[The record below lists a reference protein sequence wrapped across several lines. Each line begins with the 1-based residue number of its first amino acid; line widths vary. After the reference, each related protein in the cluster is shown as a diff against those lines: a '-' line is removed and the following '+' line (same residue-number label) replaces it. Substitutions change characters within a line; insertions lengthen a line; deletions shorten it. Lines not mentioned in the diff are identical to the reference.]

1 MSFLLYRY
9 SMTIFDFM
17 LNPIEKHILDWI
29 QYVSEVRP
37 ELKGFAICPFA
48 SKSKY
53 KIIESNIE
61 NLDPIEGFDVI
72 IFVVDSHHTLEE
84 IQDWVEIYNTLY
96 EKWEYFEDCA
106 SYGTYINGIK
116 TNNGKYNLILAQPRE
131 KLRRFREILSKT
143 EYYDFWEEEY
153 LLEILR
159 NDSDLMR
166 LGIGTP

>member
-9 SMTIFDFM
+9 NIRMFEFM
-17 LNPIEKHILDWI
+17 LSPIEKDILNWI
-29 QYVSEVRP
+29 QHVSEIRP

-72 IFVVDSHHTLEE
+72 IFVVGSHYTLEE
-84 IQDWVEIYNTLY
+84 IQDWVDIYNTLY

-106 SYGTYINGIK
+106 SYDTYINGIQ
-116 TNNGKYNLILAQPRE
+116 TNNGKYNLILAQPKE
-131 KLRRFREILSKT
+131 KLRRFREILSRT
-143 EYYDFWEEEY
+143 EYYDLWEEEY

-159 NDSDLMR
+159 NDSDLVR